1 MPAPAPRAA
10 VAQDLSGFGRC
21 SLTVTLPVLAAMGVQ
36 CCPLLTAYL
45 STHTGFPPSRHAV
58 FLDMTDQM
66 TSTAAHWAELGV
78 HFDAVYSGF
87 LGSAAQIDC
96 LEHFLDAF
104 HRPGTLVLV
113 DPVMADHG
121 RLYRSYTPKLCRRM
135 AELAAWAD
143 CITPNLTEAAIL
155 LGEDYENRPTD
166 EDGIRRWLERLSLN
180 GRRSVLLT
188 GVSLEEGK
196 LGAACLDRAD
206 GVVHFAMA
214 PREPGQFSGTGDL
227 FTSVVLGGLLRGE
240 RLFPAADR
248 AADFTARAVRR
259 TLDLGTPPPYGVSF
273 EPLLGLLTP
282 APPDPS

>member
-10 VAQDLSGFGRC
+10 VAQDLSGFSHC
-21 SLTVTLPVLAAMGVQ
+21 SLTVVLPVLAAMGVQ

-45 STHTGFPPSRHAV
+45 STHTGFPPSQHAV

-66 TSTAAHWAELGV
+66 VSTAAHWAELDV
-78 HFDAVYSGF
+78 PFDAVYSGF

-96 LEHFLDAF
+96 LEQFIDTF
-104 HRPGTLVLV
+104 RRPGTLVLV

-121 RLYRSYTPKLCRRM
+121 RIYRSYTPELCRRM
-135 AELAAWAD
+135 VDLAARAD

-155 LGEDYENRPTD
+155 LGEAYENRPTD
-166 EDGIRRWLERLSLN
+166 EAGIRRWLDRLSLD

-196 LGAACLDRAD
+196 LGAACLDRTD
-206 GVVHFAMA
+206 GAVHFAMA
-214 PREPGQFSGTGDL
+214 PREPGQFGGTGDL
-227 FTSVVLGGLLRGE
+227 FTSVVLGALLRGE
-240 RLFPAADR
+240 HLFPAADR

-259 TLDLGTPPPYGVSF
+259 TLALGTPPPYGVSF

-282 APPDPS
+282 TPPD